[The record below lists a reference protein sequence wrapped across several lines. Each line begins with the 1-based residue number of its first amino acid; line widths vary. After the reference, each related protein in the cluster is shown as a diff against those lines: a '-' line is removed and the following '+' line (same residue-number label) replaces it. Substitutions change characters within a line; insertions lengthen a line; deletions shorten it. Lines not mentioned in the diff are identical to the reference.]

1 MANHHIGGASQSGQ
15 GPKNNILQQ
24 ILDKIQEQLLEITAL
39 KRAQNTP
46 TDQILDKI
54 QEQSIKIAALEQA
67 QKTPELTRNPSP
79 NPAIHIGLKG
89 PADPLNPLQKRK
101 PLPDPEKFTGDR
113 RDFRRWY
120 FEMSYKIK
128 ANRDTLGPLKT

>member
-1 MANHHIGGASQSGQ
+1 M
-15 GPKNNILQQ
+15 
-24 ILDKIQEQLLEITAL
+24 ETTAL

-54 QEQSIKIAALEQA
+54 QEQSLKIAALEHA
-67 QKTPELTRNPSP
+67 QKTPAPTWNPSP
-79 NPAIHIGLKG
+79 NPAIHIEPES
-89 PADPLNPLQKRK
+89 PADLQDPLNPLRKRK

-120 FEMSYKIK
+120 FEMSHKIE
-128 ANRDTLGPLKT
+128 ADRDTMGPLKT